1 MFSSSKQIAAFP
13 RGVALFFVLLV
24 VVVLVAAAAA
34 ALALAFAAVA
44 VLLLL
49 LLLNVF
55 ASSSPNPHGRLEST
69 ACVVGLLRPA
79 PLCLRGT
86 G

>member
-34 ALALAFAAVA
+34 AALALALAAA
-44 VLLLL
+44 
-49 LLLNVF
+49 
-55 ASSSPNPHGRLEST
+55 GTET
-69 ACVVGLLRPA
+69 ACARDQSAVTACR
-79 PLCLRGT
+79 RS
-86 G
+86 